1 MDKTVKDLKK
11 LTNKGFT
18 MAKTLM
24 YYGYV
29 PLICVLGLTTMRRD
43 GIGPM

>member
-11 LTNKGFT
+11 LTNKSFT
-18 MAKTLM
+18 VAKTLM

-29 PLICVLGLTTMRRD
+29 PLICILGLGTMRRE
-43 GIGPM
+43 P